1 MPHPLTTNAIIKCPH
16 GGPGTTIPSLPKWQI
31 DGGYVCVEQDT
42 GTIVCPQLNNP
53 CPGYT
58 LQSMGLN
65 ATKIDGRKVI
75 LVTDFNRTLNG
86 LPLDIQDNNNV
97 QDESTPAAIPA
108 GQQAPPPSEEM
119 ADLVKPIVIA
129 APPSF
134 PFKLPP
140 PPPPAPVLITFMLT
154 AQHPSQWILTL
165 IPVPPAPS
173 TAKFDLTDGISGAV
187 TVVPSGGQW
196 TTPSLTVT
204 VTLLQPFVI
213 GLGPGNHELYLT
225 GVSKRGLS
233 GHGKA
238 TIVVS

>member
-1 MPHPLTTNAIIKCPH
+1 MPQPLTTNAVIKCPH
-16 GGPGTTIPSLPKWQI
+16 GGLGTTIPSLPKWQI
-31 DGGYVCVEQDT
+31 NGGYVCVEQDT

-53 CPGYT
+53 CVGYT

-65 ATKIDGRKVI
+65 ATKIDERKVI
-75 LVTDFNRTLNG
+75 LVTDFNKTLNG
-86 LPLDIQDNNNV
+86 LPLDITENHKV

-108 GQQAPPPSEEM
+108 GQQATPPSAEM
-119 ADLVKPIVIA
+119 ADLVKPIVVA

-140 PPPPAPVLITFMLT
+140 PPPPAPVLITFTLT
-154 AQHPSQWILTL
+154 SDHPSQWILTL

-173 TAKFDLTDGISGAV
+173 TAKFDLTDGIPGAV

-196 TTPSLTVT
+196 TTPSLMVT
-204 VTLLQPFVI
+204 VTLMQPFVI
-213 GLGPGNHELYLT
+213 GLGPGQHELYMT

-233 GHGKA
+233 GHDNAK
-238 TIVVS
+238 IMVS